1 MLEFPLLTIAALMR
15 IIITPQELEQYRAEL
30 SDHAAALDA
39 LRVIEDCD
47 GDLEDAAIALAIRSG
62 QEPDTN
68 DRWIEGLAKRWR
80 HVLCHADLQ
89 ESLEDGLSGAVVD
102 AIAAST
108 EIPAKLVTP
117 VALYVLKSGVQ
128 NFCQPLAEKV

>member
-1 MLEFPLLTIAALMR
+1 MR
-15 IIITPQELEQYRAEL
+15 IIITPQELEQFRADL

-68 DRWIEGLAKRWR
+68 DRWLEGLAKRWR
-80 HVLCHADLQ
+80 HILCQADLK
-89 ESLEDGLSGAVVD
+89 ENLEDGLSGAVVD
-102 AIAAST
+102 AISADT
-108 EIPAKLVTP
+108 EIPSKLVTP
-117 VALYVLKSGVQ
+117 VAIYVLKTGVQ
-128 NFCQPLAEKV
+128 DFCQPLEEKL

>member
-1 MLEFPLLTIAALMR
+1 MR
-15 IIITPQELEQYRAEL
+15 IIITPQELEQFRADL

-80 HVLCHADLQ
+80 HILCQADLK
-89 ESLEDGLSGAVVD
+89 ESLEDRLSGAVVD
-102 AIAAST
+102 AIAAQT
-108 EIPAKLVTP
+108 EIPSKLVTP
-117 VALYVLKSGVQ
+117 VALYVLKTGVQ
-128 NFCQPLAEKV
+128 DFCLPLEEKL

>member
-1 MLEFPLLTIAALMR
+1 MR
-15 IIITPQELEQYRAEL
+15 IVITPQELERYRAEL
-30 SDHAAALDA
+30 SDHAAALEA

-47 GDLEDAAIALAIRSG
+47 GDLEDAAIDLAIRSG

-68 DRWIEGLAKRWR
+68 DRWLEGLAKRWR

-89 ESLEDGLSGAVVD
+89 ERLEDGLSGAVVD

-108 EIPAKLVTP
+108 EIPSKLVTP
-117 VALYVLKSGVQ
+117 VALYVLESGVQ
-128 NFCQPLAEKV
+128 NFCQPLAEKLPKL

>member
-1 MLEFPLLTIAALMR
+1 MQREALMR
-15 IIITPQELEQYRAEL
+15 IVITPQELERYRAEL
-30 SDHAAALDA
+30 SDHAAALEA

-47 GDLEDAAIALAIRSG
+47 GDLEDAAIDLAIRSG

-68 DRWIEGLAKRWR
+68 DRWLEGLAKRWR

-89 ESLEDGLSGAVVD
+89 ERLEDGLSGAVVD

-108 EIPAKLVTP
+108 EIPSKLVTP
-117 VALYVLKSGVQ
+117 VALYVLESGVQ
-128 NFCQPLAEKV
+128 NFCQPLAEKLPKL

>member
-1 MLEFPLLTIAALMR
+1 MR

-30 SDHAAALDA
+30 SNHAAALDA

-62 QEPDTN
+62 QEPDTS
-68 DRWIEGLAKRWR
+68 DRWLEGLAKRWR
-80 HVLCHADLQ
+80 PALCDADLK
-89 ESLEDGLSGAVVD
+89 ESLEDGLTGAGID

-108 EIPAKLVTP
+108 EIPSKLVTP

-128 NFCQPLAEKV
+128 NFCQPLAEKL

>member
-1 MLEFPLLTIAALMR
+1 MR
-15 IIITPQELEQYRAEL
+15 IIITSQELEQFRTDL

-68 DRWIEGLAKRWR
+68 DRWLEGLAKRWR
-80 HVLCHADLQ
+80 HILCQAELK
-89 ESLEDGLSGAVVD
+89 ERLEDGLSGAVVD
-102 AIAAST
+102 AISADT
-108 EIPAKLVTP
+108 EIPSKLVTP
-117 VALYVLKSGVQ
+117 VAIYVLKTGVQ
-128 NFCQPLAEKV
+128 GFCQPLEEKL

>member
-1 MLEFPLLTIAALMR
+1 MR

-30 SDHAAALDA
+30 SDHAAALEA

-47 GDLEDAAIALAIRSG
+47 GDLEDAAIDLAIRSG

-68 DRWIEGLAKRWR
+68 DRWLEGLAKRWR

-89 ESLEDGLSGAVVD
+89 ERLENGLTGAVVD

-108 EIPAKLVTP
+108 EIPSKLVTP
-117 VALYVLKSGVQ
+117 VALYVLESGVQ
-128 NFCQPLAEKV
+128 NFCQPLAEKLPKL